1 MDQLLVYYLPN
12 KNSFIYKLVK
22 TYNEVGYIN
31 SYGHILVQIL
41 VYDYKIEKFVD
52 YDYKFKAIEQEK
64 KLEYEKIKAKRLKKV
79 KRKKIKN
86 ELINQVIDLLYRIK
100 SR

>member
-31 SYGHILVQIL
+31 SYGHILIQIL

-52 YDYKFKAIEQEK
+52 YDYKLKLKEQQ
-64 KLEYEKIKAKRLKKV
+64 KLEEYEKRKTKRLKKD
-79 KRKKIKN
+79 KRKNFKN
-86 ELINQVIDLLYRIK
+86 KLINQVIDLLYRIK

>member
-52 YDYKFKAIEQEK
+52 YDYKLKLKEQQ
-64 KLEYEKIKAKRLKKV
+64 KLEEYEKRKTKRLKKD
-79 KRKKIKN
+79 KRKNFKN
-86 ELINQVIDLLYRIK
+86 KLINQVIDLLYRIK

>member
-22 TYNEVGYIN
+22 TYNVVGYEN

-41 VYDYKIEKFVD
+41 VYDYKNDRFVD
-52 YDYKFKAIEQEK
+52 YDYRLKSKEQQ
-64 KLEYEKIKAKRLKKV
+64 KLEEYEKIKIKRLKKV